1 MKISVSILKLG
12 GFWSTWKEKGEEL
25 RVRFRMVVRVKKE
38 FKDGAFEFPSCAQS
52 LCEEGSRYLTRGKRD
67 FFVV

>member
-38 FKDGAFEFPSCAQS
+38 FKDGAFEFP
-52 LCEEGSRYLTRGKRD
+52 
-67 FFVV
+67 